1 MWRLT
6 IIQKEMKKS
15 VVNDEMYETT
25 NEITLE
31 ADCKK
36 DILGIID
43 VMGELRADN
52 VSYKIEKVVEE

>member
-6 IIQKEMKKS
+6 IIQVRKEMYLDGKEFD
-15 VVNDEMYETT
+15 VT

-31 ADCKK
+31 ANCKR

-43 VMGELRADN
+43 VMEELKTDN
-52 VSYKIEKVVEE
+52 VSYKIEKVVE